1 LQNGRKNGKQNFLM
15 NHAGHVGFAAVVGT
29 ALLAGF
35 TELPAH
41 AGEPIVI
48 PSEKGKS
55 AARIPDRKEVPKDV
69 FRFGEKIT
77 PPAFDVMT
85 IPVLPSTPLDP
96 KEQKRR
102 KLERLERE
110 NWMIVDEGELQ
121 EEENDIFNM
130 RDYSLEGLD
139 PDDREGNVMFRR
151 LSKDKDNSQR
161 MPGESR
167 SAPKKSKEQA
177 LLQRRA
183 AEEEEAEAETRDNP
197 KQGAHIVGELNLKK
211 MFEPREKAD
220 SLAPRFNKSDLLQNL
235 LTGKNST
242 PEAMRE
248 RQESREDFQKMLNRG
263 STPTLSGR
271 SDPIHQPV
279 DFTRQPF
286 NPTMPQSL
294 GSGTLGSGAF
304 GATPAMVQP
313 GTPLGGSLPN
323 AFAGS
328 APRAGF
334 SAGPLITPP
343 PEPRG
348 PEKPTLKFDPP
359 RRKF

>member
-1 LQNGRKNGKQNFLM
+1 LQNGRKTGKQNFLM
-15 NHAGHVGFAAVVGT
+15 NHVWHAGFAAVLAT

-35 TELPAH
+35 THLPAH
-41 AGEPIVI
+41 AGEPIII

-77 PPAFDVMT
+77 PPTFDVMT

-110 NWMIVDEGELQ
+110 NWMVVDEGELQ
-121 EEENDIFNM
+121 EEENDIFNV

-139 PDDREGNVMFRR
+139 KEDRTGNVMFRR
-151 LSKDKDNSQR
+151 LSKDKENGQR
-161 MPGESR
+161 MPGEPR
-167 SAPKKSKEQA
+167 SAPNKSKAQA

-183 AEEEEAEAETRDNP
+183 AEEEEADAESRDNS

-211 MFEPREKAD
+211 MFEPREGVD
-220 SLAPRFNKSDLLQNL
+220 SLAPKFNKSDLTLQSL
-235 LTGKNST
+235 LNGNSK
-242 PEAMRE
+242 PEALRE
-248 RQESREDFQKMLNRG
+248 RQESREGFQKMLNRG

-286 NPTMPQSL
+286 NPTMPQTL
-294 GSGTLGSGAF
+294 GSGTFGGGAF
-304 GATPAMVQP
+304 GATPTGVRP

-348 PEKPTLKFDPP
+348 PAKPTMKFDPP